1 MDKINIET
9 SNNLSGTVKISGSK
23 NSSLPIL
30 AATVLWGS
38 QYKIKNVPEI
48 NDVYTMLELI
58 KQLGGSFEFDRNVVE
73 INTEKISS
81 YEAPYELV
89 KTMRASVLVW
99 GALLGR
105 FGKARISFPGGCA
118 IGDRPIDEHIKAFE
132 SLGYKTVVEQG
143 YLETKKID
151 KTGGSYK
158 FNIKSVTGSENVII
172 ASILADNSTELD
184 NCSVEP
190 EVTDLINFLKLLGA
204 DIKNIDDKV
213 LISPV
218 TSLNPENKVY
228 SIIPDRIEAGT
239 FAVLGSI
246 PGNKIR
252 ITNCN
257 TDHLKLPLE
266 IIGKCGSNL
275 KIKKNE
281 IQVAGEELK
290 PFNIETKPY
299 PGFPTDLQAQ
309 FMVLAILA
317 KGKSKFLENIFP
329 SRFIHA
335 AELRKLGADI
345 SVERGLANIKGV
357 PFINAGKMQ
366 ASDLRASASLVIAAC
381 TARGK
386 SEISRVYHLDRG
398 YEKIDYK
405 LTEVGVKIWR
415 TKE

>member
-48 NDVYTMLELI
+48 SDVYTMLELI
-58 KQLGGSFEFDRNVVE
+58 KQLGGSYEFDKNVVE

-132 SLGYKTVVEQG
+132 SLGYKTVVKQG
-143 YLETKKID
+143 YLETKKMA
-151 KTGGSYK
+151 KTGGSYE

-172 ASILADNSTELD
+172 ASILADNKTELC
-184 NCSVEP
+184 NCSIEP
-190 EVTDLINFLKLLGA
+190 EVADLINFLKLLGA
-204 DIKNIDDKV
+204 DIKNIEDKV

-218 TSLNPENKVY
+218 TRLNPKNKIY

-239 FAVLGSI
+239 FAVLGAI
-246 PGNKIR
+246 PGNNIKI
-252 ITNCN
+252 INCD
-257 TDHLKLPLE
+257 TEHLKLPLN
-266 IIGKCGSNL
+266 IIEACGSDL

-281 IQVAGEELK
+281 MQVIGGELK

-317 KGKSKFLENIFP
+317 KGRSKFLENIFP

-345 SVERGLANIKGV
+345 NVERGLANIKGV
-357 PFINAGKMQ
+357 PFINGGKMQ

>member
-48 NDVYTMLELI
+48 SDVYTMLELI
-58 KQLGGSFEFDRNVVE
+58 KQLGGSFEFDKNVVE

-132 SLGYKTVVEQG
+132 SLGYKTVVKQG
-143 YLETKKID
+143 YLETKKMA
-151 KTGGSYK
+151 KTGGSYE

-172 ASILADNSTELD
+172 ASILADNKTELC
-184 NCSVEP
+184 NCSIEP
-190 EVTDLINFLKLLGA
+190 EVADLINFLKLLGA
-204 DIKNIDDKV
+204 DIKNIEDKV

-218 TSLNPENKVY
+218 TRLNPKNKIY

-239 FAVLGSI
+239 FAVLGAI
-246 PGNKIR
+246 PGNNIKI
-252 ITNCN
+252 INCD
-257 TDHLKLPLE
+257 TEHLKLPLN
-266 IIGKCGSNL
+266 IIEACGSDL

-281 IQVAGEELK
+281 MQVIGGELK

-317 KGKSKFLENIFP
+317 KGRSKFLENIFP

-345 SVERGLANIKGV
+345 NVERGLANIKGV
-357 PFINAGKMQ
+357 PFINGGKMQ

-381 TARGK
+381 TAKGK

>member
-23 NSSLPIL
+23 NASLPIL

-48 NDVYTMLELI
+48 SDVYTMLELI
-58 KQLGGSFEFDRNVVE
+58 KQLGGSFEFNKNVVE

-132 SLGYKTVVEQG
+132 SLGYKTVVKQG
-143 YLETKKID
+143 YLETKKMA
-151 KTGGSYK
+151 KTGGSYE

-172 ASILADNSTELD
+172 ASILADNKTELC
-184 NCSVEP
+184 NCSIEP
-190 EVTDLINFLKLLGA
+190 EVADLINFLKLLGA
-204 DIKNIDDKV
+204 DIKNIEDKV

-218 TSLNPENKVY
+218 TRLNPKNKIY

-239 FAVLGSI
+239 FAVLGAI
-246 PGNKIR
+246 PGNNIKI
-252 ITNCN
+252 INCD
-257 TDHLKLPLE
+257 TEHLKLPLN
-266 IIGKCGSNL
+266 IIEACGSDL

-281 IQVAGEELK
+281 MQVIGGELK

-317 KGKSKFLENIFP
+317 KGRSKFLENIFP

-345 SVERGLANIKGV
+345 NVERGLANIKGV
-357 PFINAGKMQ
+357 PFINGGKMQ

>member
-48 NDVYTMLELI
+48 SDVYTMLELI
-58 KQLGGSFEFDRNVVE
+58 KQLGGSFEFDKNVVE

-143 YLETKKID
+143 YLETKKIA
-151 KTGGSYK
+151 KTGGSYE
-158 FNIKSVTGSENVII
+158 FNIRSVTGSENVII
-172 ASILADNSTELD
+172 ASILADNKTELY
-184 NCSVEP
+184 NCSIEP

-204 DIKNIDDKV
+204 DIKDIKDKV

-218 TSLNPENKVY
+218 TRLDSKNKIY

-239 FAVLGSI
+239 FAVLGAI
-246 PGNKIR
+246 PGNNIKI
-252 ITNCN
+252 INCD
-257 TDHLKLPLE
+257 TEHLKLPLKVIE
-266 IIGKCGSNL
+266 ACGSDL

-281 IQVAGEELK
+281 IQVVGRELK

-357 PFINAGKMQ
+357 PFINGGKMQ

>member
-48 NDVYTMLELI
+48 SDVYTMLELI
-58 KQLGGSFEFDRNVVE
+58 KQLGGSFEFDKNVVE

-132 SLGYKTVVEQG
+132 SLGYKTVVKQG
-143 YLETKKID
+143 YLETKKMA
-151 KTGGSYK
+151 KTGGSYE

-172 ASILADNSTELD
+172 ASILADNKTELY
-184 NCSVEP
+184 NCSIEP

-204 DIKNIDDKV
+204 DIKDIKDKI

-218 TSLNPENKVY
+218 TRLDSKNKIY

-239 FAVLGSI
+239 FAVLGAI
-246 PGNKIR
+246 PGNNIKI
-252 ITNCN
+252 INCD
-257 TDHLKLPLE
+257 TEHLKLPLN
-266 IIGKCGSNL
+266 IIEACGSDL

-281 IQVAGEELK
+281 MQVIGGELK

-317 KGKSKFLENIFP
+317 KGRSKFLENIFP

-357 PFINAGKMQ
+357 PFINGGKMQ

>member
-48 NDVYTMLELI
+48 SDVYTMLELI
-58 KQLGGSFEFDRNVVE
+58 KQLGGSFEFDKNVVE

-143 YLETKKID
+143 YLETKKIA
-151 KTGGSYK
+151 KTGGSYE
-158 FNIKSVTGSENVII
+158 FNIRSVTGSENVII
-172 ASILADNSTELD
+172 ASILADNKTELY
-184 NCSVEP
+184 NCSIEP

-204 DIKNIDDKV
+204 DIKDIKDKV

-218 TSLNPENKVY
+218 TRLDSKNKIY

-239 FAVLGSI
+239 FAVLGAI
-246 PGNKIR
+246 PGNNIKI
-252 ITNCN
+252 INCD
-257 TDHLKLPLE
+257 TEHLKLPLK
-266 IIGKCGSNL
+266 IIEACGSDL

-281 IQVAGEELK
+281 IQVVGRELK

-345 SVERGLANIKGV
+345 NVERGLANIKGV
-357 PFINAGKMQ
+357 PFINGGKMQ

-381 TARGK
+381 TAKGK

>member
-48 NDVYTMLELI
+48 SDVYTMLELI
-58 KQLGGSFEFDRNVVE
+58 KQLGGSFEFDKNVVE

-143 YLETKKID
+143 YLETKKIA
-151 KTGGSYK
+151 KTGGSYE
-158 FNIKSVTGSENVII
+158 FNIRSVTGSENVII
-172 ASILADNSTELD
+172 ASILADNKTELY
-184 NCSVEP
+184 NCSIEP

-204 DIKNIDDKV
+204 DIKDIKDKV

-218 TSLNPENKVY
+218 TRLDSKNKIY

-239 FAVLGSI
+239 FAVLGAI
-246 PGNKIR
+246 PGNNIKI
-252 ITNCN
+252 INCD
-257 TDHLKLPLE
+257 TEHLKLPLK
-266 IIGKCGSNL
+266 IIEACGSDL

-281 IQVAGEELK
+281 IQVIGGELK

-357 PFINAGKMQ
+357 PFINGGKMQ

>member
-48 NDVYTMLELI
+48 SDVYTMLELI
-58 KQLGGSFEFDRNVVE
+58 KQLGGSYEFNKNVV
-73 INTEKISS
+73 NVDTERISS

-132 SLGYKTVVEQG
+132 SLGYTTIVDKG
-143 YLETKKID
+143 YLETN
-151 KTGGSYK
+151 KTSKSGGLYK
-158 FNIKSVTGSENVII
+158 FNTKSVTGSENAII
-172 ASILADNSTELD
+172 ASILADKDTILS
-184 NCSVEP
+184 NCSMEP
-190 EVTDLINFLKLLGA
+190 EVTDLINFLNLLGA
-204 DIKNIDDKV
+204 KIKNTDDKI
-213 LISPV
+213 LISSV
-218 TSLNPENKVY
+218 TGLSTENKVY
-228 SIIPDRIEAGT
+228 TIIPDRIEAGT

-246 PGNKIR
+246 PGNNIKI
-252 ITNCN
+252 IGCDTE
-257 TDHLKLPLE
+257 HLELPLK
-266 IIGKCGSNL
+266 IIEACGSRL
-275 KIKKNE
+275 EIKKNE
-281 IQVAGEELK
+281 IQITGEELK
-290 PFNIETKPY
+290 PFSIETESY

-309 FMVLAILA
+309 FMVLAVLA
-317 KGKSKFLENIFP
+317 KGKSKFIENIFP

-335 AELRKLGADI
+335 AELRKLGANI
-345 SVERGLANIKGV
+345 SVKKGVAYIEGV
-357 PFINAGKMQ
+357 PFINGGKMQ

-381 TARGK
+381 IARGK

-398 YEKIDYK
+398 YERIDYK
-405 LTEVGVKIWR
+405 LTKVGVKIWR

>member
-1 MDKINIET
+1 MCIRDSI
-9 SNNLSGTVKISGSK
+9 
-23 NSSLPIL
+23 
-30 AATVLWGS
+30 
-38 QYKIKNVPEI
+38 
-48 NDVYTMLELI
+48 
-58 KQLGGSFEFDRNVVE
+58 R
-73 INTEKISS
+73 
-81 YEAPYELV
+81 
-89 KTMRASVLVW
+89 
-99 GALLGR
+99 
-105 FGKARISFPGGCA
+105 
-118 IGDRPIDEHIKAFE
+118 
-132 SLGYKTVVEQG
+132 
-143 YLETKKID
+143 
-151 KTGGSYK
+151 
-158 FNIKSVTGSENVII
+158 SVTGSENVII
-172 ASILADNSTELD
+172 ASILADNKTELY
-184 NCSVEP
+184 NCSIEP

-204 DIKNIDDKV
+204 DIKDIKDKV

-218 TSLNPENKVY
+218 TRLDSKNKIY

-239 FAVLGSI
+239 FAVLGAI
-246 PGNKIR
+246 PGNNIKI
-252 ITNCN
+252 INCD
-257 TDHLKLPLE
+257 TEHLKLPLK
-266 IIGKCGSNL
+266 IIEACGSDL

-281 IQVAGEELK
+281 IQVVGRELK

-345 SVERGLANIKGV
+345 RVEKGLANIKGV
-357 PFINAGKMQ
+357 PFINGGKMQ

-381 TARGK
+381 TAKGK

>member
-1 MDKINIET
+1 
-9 SNNLSGTVKISGSK
+9 
-23 NSSLPIL
+23 
-30 AATVLWGS
+30 
-38 QYKIKNVPEI
+38 
-48 NDVYTMLELI
+48 
-58 KQLGGSFEFDRNVVE
+58 
-73 INTEKISS
+73 
-81 YEAPYELV
+81 
-89 KTMRASVLVW
+89 MRASVLVW

-143 YLETKKID
+143 YLETKKIA
-151 KTGGSYK
+151 KTGGSYE
-158 FNIKSVTGSENVII
+158 FNIRSVTGSENVII
-172 ASILADNSTELD
+172 ASILADNKTELC
-184 NCSVEP
+184 NCSIEP
-190 EVTDLINFLKLLGA
+190 EVADLINFLKLLGA
-204 DIKNIDDKV
+204 DIKNIEDKV

-218 TSLNPENKVY
+218 TRLDSKNKIY

-239 FAVLGSI
+239 FAVLGAI
-246 PGNKIR
+246 PGNNIKI
-252 ITNCN
+252 INCD
-257 TDHLKLPLE
+257 TEHLKLPLN
-266 IIGKCGSNL
+266 IIEACGSDL

-281 IQVAGEELK
+281 MQVIGGELK

-317 KGKSKFLENIFP
+317 KGRSKFLENIFP

-345 SVERGLANIKGV
+345 NVERGLANIKGV
-357 PFINAGKMQ
+357 PFINGGKMQ

>member
-48 NDVYTMLELI
+48 SDVYTMLELI
-58 KQLGGSFEFDRNVVE
+58 KQLGGSFEFDKNVVE

-143 YLETKKID
+143 YLETKKMT
-151 KTGGSYK
+151 KTGGSYE
-158 FNIKSVTGSENVII
+158 FNIKSVTGSENIII
-172 ASILADNSTELD
+172 ASILADNKTELY
-184 NCSVEP
+184 NCSIEP
-190 EVTDLINFLKLLGA
+190 EVTDLINFLKLQGA
-204 DIKNIDDKV
+204 DIKDIEDKV

-218 TSLNPENKVY
+218 TRLNPKNKIY

-246 PGNKIR
+246 PGNNIKI
-252 ITNCN
+252 INCD
-257 TDHLKLPLE
+257 TEHLKLPLK
-266 IIGKCGSNL
+266 IIEACGSNL

-281 IQVAGEELK
+281 IQVIGGELK

-317 KGKSKFLENIFP
+317 KGRSKFLENIFP

-357 PFINAGKMQ
+357 PFINGGKMQ

>member
-48 NDVYTMLELI
+48 SDVYTMLELI
-58 KQLGGSFEFDRNVVE
+58 KQLGGSFEFDKNVVE

-143 YLETKKID
+143 YLETKKMA
-151 KTGGSYK
+151 KTGGSYE

-172 ASILADNSTELD
+172 ASILADNKTELY
-184 NCSVEP
+184 NCSIEP
-190 EVTDLINFLKLLGA
+190 EVSDLINFLKLLGA
-204 DIKNIDDKV
+204 DIKDIEDKV

-218 TSLNPENKVY
+218 TRLNPKNKIH

-239 FAVLGSI
+239 FAVLGAI
-246 PGNKIR
+246 PGNNIKI
-252 ITNCN
+252 INCD
-257 TDHLKLPLE
+257 TEHLKLPLK
-266 IIGKCGSNL
+266 IIEACGSYL

-281 IQVAGEELK
+281 IQVIGGELK

-309 FMVLAILA
+309 FMVLQ
-317 KGKSKFLENIFP
+317 F
-329 SRFIHA
+329 
-335 AELRKLGADI
+335 
-345 SVERGLANIKGV
+345 
-357 PFINAGKMQ
+357 
-366 ASDLRASASLVIAAC
+366 
-381 TARGK
+381 
-386 SEISRVYHLDRG
+386 
-398 YEKIDYK
+398 
-405 LTEVGVKIWR
+405 
-415 TKE
+415 

>member
-23 NSSLPIL
+23 NASLPIL

-48 NDVYTMLELI
+48 SDVYTMLELI
-58 KQLGGSFEFDRNVVE
+58 KQLGGSFEFDKNVVE

-143 YLETKKID
+143 YLETKKIA
-151 KTGGSYK
+151 KTGGSYE
-158 FNIKSVTGSENVII
+158 FNIRSVTGSENVII
-172 ASILADNSTELD
+172 ASILADNKTELY
-184 NCSVEP
+184 NCSIEP

-204 DIKNIDDKV
+204 DIKDIKDKV

-218 TSLNPENKVY
+218 TRLDSKNKIY

-239 FAVLGSI
+239 FAVLGAI
-246 PGNKIR
+246 PGNNIKI
-252 ITNCN
+252 INCD
-257 TDHLKLPLE
+257 TEHLKLPLK
-266 IIGKCGSNL
+266 IIEACGSDL

-281 IQVAGEELK
+281 IQVVGRELK

-345 SVERGLANIKGV
+345 RVEKGLANIKGV
-357 PFINAGKMQ
+357 PFINGGKMQ

-381 TARGK
+381 TAKGK